1 MDIDTPIVELIDIT
15 LTSDAGWGV
24 FNGLNLA
31 VNSGETAII
40 IGPTGS
46 GKTSLAELLN
56 GVRRPDSG
64 TVLMF
69 GKPVNV
75 RRKSRLATMRR
86 KIGGVGGQYRLI
98 SHQTVYEN
106 LQAPLIIRG
115 ETASRRKQKINQTLD
130 DFNLGAK
137 RRDRA
142 RTLSRGEQIIAM
154 LARAVVATPPLLL
167 IDEPLAGLD
176 LETAGK
182 VLDSLKRLA
191 VAGYTMIILTT
202 GRTGLE
208 IPEAKE
214 YYILDGVLQ

>member
-1 MDIDTPIVELIDIT
+1 MDINAPIVELIDIT
-15 LTSDAGWGV
+15 LTNDAGWRV
-24 FNGLNLA
+24 FTGLNLA
-31 VNSGETAII
+31 VGSGETAII

-56 GVRRPDSG
+56 GVRRPDAG

-69 GKPVNV
+69 GEPVNI
-75 RRKSRLATMRR
+75 RRKYRLAAMRR

-115 ETASRRKQKINQTLD
+115 EPSSRRKQKISQTLD
-130 DFNLGAK
+130 EFNLGAK

-142 RTLSRGEQIIAM
+142 RRLSRGEQIIAM
-154 LARAVVATPPLLL
+154 LARAVIGTPPLLL
-167 IDEPLAGLD
+167 IDEPMAGLD
-176 LETAGK
+176 LETAGR
-182 VLDSLKRLA
+182 VLESLKRLA
-191 VAGYTMIILTT
+191 AAGYAMIILTT

-208 IPEAKE
+208 IPNAKE